1 MFDWFSK
8 KQDMTVIFQATD
20 NLARKT
26 CSIGMYLVWEQKN
39 SFLNSSELTRTDAV
53 IFAAFLNH
61 LLIASEAKNKN
72 VGDQVIHRYL
82 DFVSQILEDNGGCFD
97 EDIPSSTI
105 SEMLDNRLDFYSTT
119 LRSKPI
125 LETAIAA
132 LVEEFEYIIK
142 TDIIEGKYKP
152 CSKSSPLP
160 ILGFEKDIRCQADA
174 MNFPSFTTKMLKK
187 PLSELLQ
194 LIK

>member
-1 MFDWFSK
+1 MFNWFGK

-26 CSIGMYLVWEQKN
+26 CSIGAYLVCEQKN

-61 LLIASEAKNKN
+61 LLIISEVKNKDI
-72 VGDQVIHRYL
+72 GEQVIRRYL
-82 DFVSQILEDNGGCFD
+82 AFVCQILEDNGGCFG
-97 EDIPSSTI
+97 ENIPSTTI
-105 SEMLDNRLDFYSTT
+105 TEMLNNRLDFYSMI
-119 LRSKPI
+119 LQSKPN
-125 LETAIAA
+125 LPASIAA

-142 TDIIEGKYKP
+142 TDIIEGEYKP
-152 CSKSSPLP
+152 FSKNSPLP
-160 ILGFEKDIRCQADA
+160 ILGFEKDISCQKDA
-174 MNFPSFTTKMLKK
+174 MNFPSFATKMLEK